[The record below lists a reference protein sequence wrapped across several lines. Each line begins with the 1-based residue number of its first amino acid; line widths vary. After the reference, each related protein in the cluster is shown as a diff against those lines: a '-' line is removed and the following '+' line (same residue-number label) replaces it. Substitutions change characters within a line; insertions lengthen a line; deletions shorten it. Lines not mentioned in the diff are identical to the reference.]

1 MFLTMFFKTQN
12 IEQTM
17 HLTMLIAHPYP
28 DSFLANQSVLSKY
41 MPYRKNFPDFCK
53 NFPGSNATTL
63 PWFFLLSLKTTFV
76 NSVAALPA
84 PNWSVNLGQG
94 IETEYPLHMISRE
107 GDPSS
112 VGGLLESVPAE
123 KYKILELNLPVL

>member
-1 MFLTMFFKTQN
+1 
-12 IEQTM
+12 M
-17 HLTMLIAHPYP
+17 HHHKI
-28 DSFLANQSVLSKY
+28 
-41 MPYRKNFPDFCK
+41 FPDVCK

-63 PWFFLLSLKTTFV
+63 PWFFLLLKTTFV

-84 PNWSVNLGQG
+84 PKWSVNLGQG

-112 VGGLLESVPAE
+112 VVGLLESVPAE
-123 KYKILELNLPVL
+123 KYKILELNLPALILTVTSGTDWLA